1 MAYACGTYHALH
13 YVSSYPVTR
22 NCRLMI
28 MYSPAEQE
36 EIYRMYIDAFS
47 VTGLAVFAFNLVLF
61 IFLCIKKGGCHR
73 RGSR

>member
-1 MAYACGTYHALH
+1 
-13 YVSSYPVTR
+13 
-22 NCRLMI
+22 MI
-28 MYSPAEQE
+28 MDSPAEQE